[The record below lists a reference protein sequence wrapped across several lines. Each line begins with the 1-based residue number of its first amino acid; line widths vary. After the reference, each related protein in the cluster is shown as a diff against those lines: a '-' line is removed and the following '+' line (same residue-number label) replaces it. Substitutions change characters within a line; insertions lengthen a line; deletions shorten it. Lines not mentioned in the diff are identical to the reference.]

1 MALINDPRKLFAY
14 KLGTVL
20 SGEKKILTMLKKLE
34 KRAQRDELKQ
44 QFRHHREETEGQ
56 IKNIEQ
62 AFNVLGEKAT
72 GRTNPVVM
80 GLAEQADV
88 LYDKTDDE
96 ILDTVLLGGAA
107 ETEHVEIALY
117 EDLITQARAM
127 GEQQVVSLLQQNLEQ
142 EQHTL
147 EEVKRA
153 SEQLAQRS
161 GRQPVSVGST
171 PQASG
176 FSDILAG
183 RQQRVALG
191 EKGRAVDERPHVV
204 ARVGALLG
212 HDLVD
217 VLRRGEVEML
227 IVDRPR
233 RVDRCELDHLAGDD
247 GSHAQPRRRLGERKR
262 PHLVADGAVAED
274 RVCADEEERGALEC
288 LLGVGV
294 GD

>member
-34 KRAQRDELKQ
+34 KRAQREELRQ

-56 IKNIEQ
+56 IRNIEQ
-62 AFNVLGEKAT
+62 AFKALGEKAT
-72 GRTNPVVM
+72 GRQNPTIT

-107 ETEHVEIALY
+107 ETEHLEIALY

-127 GEQQVVSLLQQNLEQ
+127 GEQQVVALLEQNLEQ

-153 SEQLAQRS
+153 SERLAQRAS
-161 GRQPVSVGST
+161 GRPASVIAET
-171 PQASG
+171 AAPSG
-176 FSDILAG
+176 FESPG
-183 RQQRVALG
+183 Q
-191 EKGRAVDERPHVV
+191 
-204 ARVGALLG
+204 
-212 HDLVD
+212 
-217 VLRRGEVEML
+217 
-227 IVDRPR
+227 
-233 RVDRCELDHLAGDD
+233 
-247 GSHAQPRRRLGERKR
+247 
-262 PHLVADGAVAED
+262 
-274 RVCADEEERGALEC
+274 
-288 LLGVGV
+288 
-294 GD
+294 

>member
-14 KLGTVL
+14 KLGTAL
-20 SGEKKILTMLKKLE
+20 SGEKKILTMLKKQE
-34 KRAQRDELKQ
+34 KRAQREELKR

-107 ETEHVEIALY
+107 ETEHVEIAFY
-117 EDLITQARAM
+117 EDLITQARGL

-161 GRQPVSVGST
+161 GRPMSAVGSA
-171 PQASG
+171 PQPSG
-176 FSDILAG
+176 FGDTD
-183 RQQRVALG
+183 RQ
-191 EKGRAVDERPHVV
+191 
-204 ARVGALLG
+204 
-212 HDLVD
+212 
-217 VLRRGEVEML
+217 
-227 IVDRPR
+227 
-233 RVDRCELDHLAGDD
+233 
-247 GSHAQPRRRLGERKR
+247 
-262 PHLVADGAVAED
+262 
-274 RVCADEEERGALEC
+274 
-288 LLGVGV
+288 
-294 GD
+294 

>member
-1 MALINDPRKLFAY
+1 M
-14 KLGTVL
+14 
-20 SGEKKILTMLKKLE
+20 
-34 KRAQRDELKQ
+34 KR

-117 EDLITQARAM
+117 EDLITQARGL

-147 EEVKRA
+147 EGRSSGPRSSSRSAPGGSRA
-153 SEQLAQRS
+153 PS
-161 GRQPVSVGST
+161 GSSPQP
-171 PQASG
+171 SG
-176 FSDILAG
+176 FGDTG
-183 RQQRVALG
+183 R
-191 EKGRAVDERPHVV
+191 E
-204 ARVGALLG
+204 
-212 HDLVD
+212 
-217 VLRRGEVEML
+217 
-227 IVDRPR
+227 
-233 RVDRCELDHLAGDD
+233 
-247 GSHAQPRRRLGERKR
+247 
-262 PHLVADGAVAED
+262 
-274 RVCADEEERGALEC
+274 
-288 LLGVGV
+288 
-294 GD
+294 